1 MPDSQTLVKY
11 FWAGGLVGSLVF
23 GAVPAG
29 AQTLPCCPVIVGDC
43 AVKIQDQ
50 AVSKNAAFEL
60 LVFVDDPPG
69 SGGTA
74 KFTVAYNANRLTYL
88 RAVPL
93 SGGSCTST
101 VLSAGAR
108 RVVCAGITGL
118 EGDGY
123 IASLRFRA
131 GTVVG
136 QTVLPLS
143 DPGGFLQYC
152 TLDGPVVT
160 IR

>member
-11 FWAGGLVGSLVF
+11 FWAGGLVGSLVV

-50 AVSKNAAFEL
+50 AVSKGAAFEL
-60 LVFVDDPPG
+60 LVFADDPPG
-69 SGGTA
+69 TGGTA
-74 KFTVAYNANRLTYL
+74 RFTVSFNTNRLTYL

-108 RVVCAGITGL
+108 RVVCSGITDLGAMAIL
-118 EGDGY
+118 RVCGFGRGRSWGRRPSPSP
-123 IASLRFRA
+123 IRAASFSTARWM
-131 GTVVG
+131 V
-136 QTVLPLS
+136 P
-143 DPGGFLQYC
+143 C
-152 TLDGPVVT
+152 
-160 IR
+160 

>member
-1 MPDSQTLVKY
+1 MPDSHTLVKY
-11 FWAGGLVGSLVF
+11 FWAGGLVGSLVL

-50 AVSKNAAFEL
+50 AVATGAAFEL
-60 LVFVDDPPG
+60 LVFADDPPG
-69 SGGTA
+69 TGGTA
-74 KFTVAYNANRLTYL
+74 KFTVSFNANKLTYL

-108 RVVCAGITGL
+108 RVVCAGITDL
-118 EGDGY
+118 DGDGFF
-123 IASLRFRA
+123 ASLRFRA
-131 GTVVG
+131 GSVLG
-136 QTVLPLS
+136 QTPVPLS
-143 DPGGFLQYC
+143 NPGGFIQYC
-152 TLDGPVVT
+152 TMDGAVLT